1 MPPFRVVQHR
11 AKASDVIESTWKVRG
26 NPLPLHEIASADKVS
41 LTMTEERCHSGLFTP
56 CHSDPERSEWEES
69 HNAQDRL
76 LEQSQEIATPSARN
90 DPNGVVPSQSA
101 RAHKRAPASIEG
113 G

>member
-1 MPPFRVVQHR
+1 MRPFRVVQHR

-41 LTMTEERCHSGLFTP
+41 LGMTEERCHSGLFTP
-56 CHSDPERSEWEES
+56 YHSDPERSKGEES

-76 LEQSQEIATPSARN
+76 LEQSQEIATPSASN
-90 DPNGVVPSQSA
+90 D
-101 RAHKRAPASIEG
+101 
-113 G
+113 